1 MSFTYEE
8 WEDMKVEMWDTKE
21 EGGVPMTQLELQDF
35 SSNELYEE
43 LARRT
48 AEQAEAADAARA
60 KTAAARA
67 AARAERAAAQAKA
80 DHERMIA
87 KWKAKDAEIEA
98 RAIADAREVRVEH
111 HVEKRHQERALW
123 NLPSFD
129 DIACGDAEF
138 DGRSRADDLDKLT
151 AIEFSAVPYSQDS
164 NDKLQAGRLV
174 NESFMHGEID
184 DSGRW
189 QPLFHIEARKDG
201 STYKRFVTE
210 QPHHVSDL
218 HQLDGGE
225 ACIVAVQVY
234 DDLYHVMR
242 CSKRWLDMRNVKQ
255 RNLWAKLHPNRNI
268 PMRNPRQFVYEPEA
282 YVSCFSADDAADLA
296 WRWASEASIDSDSAL
311 EPMYL

>member
-1 MSFTYEE
+1 MN
-8 WEDMKVEMWDTKE
+8 
-21 EGGVPMTQLELQDF
+21 QLGLQEF

-48 AEQAEAADAARA
+48 AEQAQAADARRA
-60 KTAAARA
+60 ETAAARA
-67 AARAERAAAQAKA
+67 AARAERSARLAEAERKRKAAAWA
-80 DHERMIA
+80 ERE
-87 KWKAKDAEIEA
+87 AELEA
-98 RAIADAREVRVEH
+98 RSQALYDAALRADTVDKLREDALRWVRP
-111 HVEKRHQERALW
+111 LW
-123 NLPSFD
+123 DLPSFD
-129 DIACGDAEF
+129 EIACGDPEF

-151 AIEFSAVPYSQDS
+151 AIEFSALPYTEQS
-164 NDKLQAGRLV
+164 NDKLAAGRLV
-174 NESFMHGEID
+174 NESFMHGETD
-184 DSGRW
+184 DRGRW
-189 QPLFHIEARKDG
+189 HPLFHLERRKDG
-201 STYKRFVTE
+201 SVYKRYVTE
-210 QPHHVSDL
+210 QPNHVSDL

-225 ACIVAVQVY
+225 ACIVAVQVD

-282 YVSCFSADDAADLA
+282 YVACYSADDASELA

>member
-1 MSFTYEE
+1 MNL
-8 WEDMKVEMWDTKE
+8 
-21 EGGVPMTQLELQDF
+21 PELQDF

-48 AEQAEAADAARA
+48 AEQAERADARRA
-60 KTAAARA
+60 ETAAARA
-67 AARAERAAAQAKA
+67 AAQAERSARLAEAERKRKGAAWA
-80 DHERMIA
+80 ERE
-87 KWKAKDAEIEA
+87 AELEA
-98 RAIADAREVRVEH
+98 RWQALYDAALRADTVDKLREGALRWVRP
-111 HVEKRHQERALW
+111 LW
-123 NLPSFD
+123 DLPSFD
-129 DIACGDAEF
+129 EIACGDPEF

-151 AIEFSAVPYSQDS
+151 AIEFSAVPYTEQS
-164 NDKLQAGRLV
+164 NDKLAAGRLV
-174 NESFMHGEID
+174 NESFMHGETD
-184 DSGRW
+184 DRGRW
-189 QPLFHIEARKDG
+189 HPIFHLERRKDG
-201 STYKRFVTE
+201 STYKRYVTE

-225 ACIVAVQVY
+225 SCIVAVQVD

-282 YVSCFSADDAADLA
+282 YVSCFSADDASELA
-296 WRWASEASIDSDSAL
+296 WRWATEASIEADEAL